1 VTFEDIEAMLGTD
14 VVADVHSAVMKAA
27 AASREK
33 SLAPESQTALEE
45 LLTALLANVIAAR
58 SEQSMVRRRAI
69 ACADQLEDAVS
80 AALVL
85 SKVPRRM
92 PQSSRHH

>member
-1 VTFEDIEAMLGTD
+1 MTFEDIEAMLGTD

-27 AASREK
+27 AASRDK
-33 SLAPESQTALEE
+33 SLPPESQTALEE

-58 SEQSMVRRRAI
+58 SEQAMVRRRAI

-85 SKVPRRM
+85 SKAPRRM